1 MTISEPRSGPKLK
14 NSLLISLLAGNF
26 AVETGSRSTAA
37 TTTQFARS
45 LIPETLREK
54 PALARPIRRVVLAV
68 RSPPGGICRI
78 QGPVSGQKN
87 PVPGAV
93 LASEEVFMAPART
106 SHIAATIRP
115 ARRAGSRCRPHGAG
129 APRLQPAPG
138 SAPGTPARSSYLPDE
153 RCSFRW

>member
-93 LASEEVFMAPART
+93 LASEESVYGASPNLAYC
-106 SHIAATIRP
+106 SDH
-115 ARRAGSRCRPHGAG
+115 SAG
-129 APRLQPAPG
+129 ASRRFAMPTPRGRRPSTAACTRFG
-138 SAPGTPARSSYLPDE
+138 ARNASE
-153 RCSFRW
+153 IVIFT